1 MDKHEFYIDFP
12 DEATIQQQIDGIIE
26 KGVKPKKTFYSFL
39 KNMYKQIGIRYLF
52 HDLVEIAFV
61 VLIVIVSLIFIIINS
76 QIQMSIDD
84 GSIYT
89 FIFIVSPILYMAVS
103 LIAFV
108 NTRLNNTYEIEM
120 TCKYNLYQLA
130 AFRMFVFSII
140 SIIINSISLGLVTVY
155 HKEINFLQALM
166 LSITSLFLFS
176 TIFLYLIFKIRS
188 SLAKYI
194 MVFVWIFENY
204 EASIYS
210 SEFYNMF
217 LNKIPIFV
225 YLAVVIAFA
234 YAYIGNL
241 KRLITFKNSEGVM

>member
-1 MDKHEFYIDFP
+1 MNKHEFYIDFP
-12 DEATIQQQIDGIIE
+12 DEATMKQQIDDIIE
-26 KGVKPKKTFYSFL
+26 KGVKSKKTFYSFL
-39 KNMYKQIGIRYLF
+39 KNMYTQIGIRYLF

-61 VLIVIVSLIFIIINS
+61 ALIVIASLIFVIINS

-89 FIFIVSPILYMAVS
+89 FIFIISPILYMAVS
-103 LIAFV
+103 LVAFI

-120 TCKYNLYQLA
+120 TCKYNFYQLS
-130 AFRMFVFSII
+130 AFRMFVFSIF

-176 TIFLYLIFKIRS
+176 AMFLYLIFKIRS
-188 SLAKYI
+188 AFAKYI
-194 MVFVWIFENY
+194 MFFVWIFANY

-225 YLAVVIAFA
+225 YLVIIIAFA
-234 YAYIGNL
+234 YAYIRNL
-241 KRLITFKNSEGVM
+241 KRLIKFKNIKGVM